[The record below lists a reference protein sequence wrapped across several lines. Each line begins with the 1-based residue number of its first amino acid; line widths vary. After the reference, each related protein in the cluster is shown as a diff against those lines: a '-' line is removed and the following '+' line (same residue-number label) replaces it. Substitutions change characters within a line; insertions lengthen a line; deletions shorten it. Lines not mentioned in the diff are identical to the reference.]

1 MGIFNLG
8 PPIGSALG
16 VTVGASLA
24 AAFDWRVPFYVVG
37 AIGIITA
44 VIVYLFIPE
53 PERGQFDPA
62 PISSDTVR
70 PGGSFGEAIRSFFGN
85 RILVVAALAS
95 GAANFITYGLSNFA
109 TRPEERGVGPA
120 CVSQC
125 RSRG

>member
-16 VTVGASLA
+16 VAFGASLA

-44 VIVYLFIPE
+44 VIVSLFIPE

-62 PISSDTVR
+62 PISSDTLR
-70 PGGSFGEAIRSFFGN
+70 PGGSFGEAIRS
-85 RILVVAALAS
+85 
-95 GAANFITYGLSNFA
+95 
-109 TRPEERGVGPA
+109 EERRVGKEW
-120 CVSQC
+120 VSMC
-125 RSRG
+125 RSWWSPYH

>member
-16 VTVGASLA
+16 VAFGASLA

-53 PERGQFDPA
+53 PERSEEHTSELKSLMR
-62 PISSDTVR
+62 ISYAVFRLQQQNKTPRRTRTHCLSHDTCNT
-70 PGGSFGEAIRSFFGN
+70 I
-85 RILVVAALAS
+85 
-95 GAANFITYGLSNFA
+95 
-109 TRPEERGVGPA
+109 
-120 CVSQC
+120 
-125 RSRG
+125 